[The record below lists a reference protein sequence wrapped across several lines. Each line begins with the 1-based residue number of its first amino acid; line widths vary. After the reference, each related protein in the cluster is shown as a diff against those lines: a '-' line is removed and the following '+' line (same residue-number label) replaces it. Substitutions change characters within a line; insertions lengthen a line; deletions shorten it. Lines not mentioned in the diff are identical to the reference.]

1 MNWWKSLHK
10 YNKYDFSS
18 LGPKNTCSFLLDE
31 RMFQW
36 QMEWGDD
43 YVTNMITIIHSI
55 RDDEVDFSIYNMD
68 DETVRQ
74 GNDLIHIDTFI
85 EEWLGLCIGGE
96 VHTIDDVLKAKI
108 SLLEVECI

>member
-10 YNKYDFSS
+10 YNKHDFSS
-18 LGPKNTCSFLLDE
+18 LGLKNTCSLLLNE

-36 QMEWGDD
+36 QVEWSDGRAI
-43 YVTNMITIIHSI
+43 NIITIIHSI
-55 RDDEVDFSIYNMD
+55 RDDEVNFSIYNMD
-68 DETVRQ
+68 NKTVRH

-96 VHTIDDVLKAKI
+96 VHTIDDMLKAKI
-108 SLLEVECI
+108 SLLEVKCI